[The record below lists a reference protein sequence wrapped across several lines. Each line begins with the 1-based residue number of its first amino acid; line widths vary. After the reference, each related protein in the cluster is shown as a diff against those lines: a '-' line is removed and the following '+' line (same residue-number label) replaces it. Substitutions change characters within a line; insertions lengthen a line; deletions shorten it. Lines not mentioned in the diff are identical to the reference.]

1 SEVYMG
7 YPMYITQG
15 NGNEYNTN
23 IWWFR
28 RITRWLGETLGEYGI
43 ELYLVPEPYT
53 SLECSVCGNIH
64 GKGRVY
70 RGLYVCEKTGRGMNS
85 DLNASNNIARRV
97 GYRVEVRRIL
107 SYIVTHN
114 GLRPITLLRG
124 NARDP
129 SGGNSIFQGGEGSYE
144 HFEF

>member
-1 SEVYMG
+1 
-7 YPMYITQG
+7 
-15 NGNEYNTN
+15 
-23 IWWFR
+23 
-28 RITRWLGETLGEYGI
+28 
-43 ELYLVPEPYT
+43 
-53 SLECSVCGNIH
+53 
-64 GKGRVY
+64 
-70 RGLYVCEKTGRGMNS
+70 MNS

-129 SGGNSIFQGGEGSYE
+129 SGGNPALKGGGGVITKNQKTNINNLYMSIKFM
-144 HFEF
+144 